1 MYPPAIPAAPYTY
14 TCRAINT
21 SVPTNTDAPIIQ
33 PAKEWN

>member
-1 MYPPAIPAAPYTY
+1 MFLPAIQAAPYTY

-21 SVPTNTDAPIIQ
+21 SVPTRNDAPIIQ